1 MGVMGVGVREQCR
14 MAKSSWQH
22 TLVPGDGVSLH
33 LVTAAPNSS
42 SGDPAPILFL
52 HGFPEYWYAWKNQLE
67 VFGAE
72 RVAAALDMRGYG
84 RSDKPPEVGAYD
96 IARLVAD
103 VAAVLDRISPARPA
117 VLVGHDWGGVVAWQF
132 AARHPERLEKLV
144 IINAPHPAVFARELL
159 NNPAQRLASAYVALF
174 RSPLAEPLLRTGRF
188 ALLRRAVFEGAA
200 PGAFSQEEQE
210 RYIAAWSQTGALT
223 GGLNYYRAARF
234 VPGEAVQPVTTP
246 TLVLWG
252 ENDTA
257 LLPGNL
263 EGLEEYVP
271 NLTVQRIPDGT
282 HWVVHEQPGVINAA
296 LQEFIGS

>member
-1 MGVMGVGVREQCR
+1 
-14 MAKSSWQH
+14 
-22 TLVPGDGVSLH
+22 
-33 LVTAAPNSS
+33 
-42 SGDPAPILFL
+42 
-52 HGFPEYWYAWKNQLE
+52 
-67 VFGAE
+67 
-72 RVAAALDMRGYG
+72 MRGYG
-84 RSDKPPEVGAYD
+84 RSDKPHEVSAYGVSY
-96 IARLVAD
+96 LVAD
-103 VAAVLDRISPARPA
+103 VAAILDRISPDRPA
-117 VLVGHDWGGVVAWQF
+117 ILVGHDWGGVVAWQF
-132 AARHPERLEKLV
+132 AARHPKRLEKLV
-144 IINAPHPAVFARELL
+144 IINAPHPAIFTRELL
-159 NNPAQRLASAYVALF
+159 NNPAQRLASAYIALF
-174 RSPLAEPLLRTGRF
+174 RSRLAEPLLRAGRF
-188 ALLRRAVFEGAA
+188 ALLRRAVFGGAA

-282 HWVVHEQPGVINAA
+282 HWVVHEHPGVINAA
-296 LQEFIGS
+296 IQEFVGS

>member
-1 MGVMGVGVREQCR
+1 
-14 MAKSSWQH
+14 MAKSSQRH
-22 TLVPGDGVSLH
+22 ALVPGAGVSLH
-33 LVTAAPNSS
+33 LVTAGRDMSP
-42 SGDPAPILFL
+42 GGPAPILFL
-52 HGFPEYWYAWKNQLE
+52 HGFPEFWYAWRNQLE

-96 IARLVAD
+96 SARLVAD
-103 VAAVLDRISPARPA
+103 VAAVLDRVSPARPA

-174 RSPLAEPLLRTGRF
+174 RSRLAEPFLRAGRF
-188 ALLRRAVFEGAA
+188 ALLRRAVFGGAA
-200 PGAFSQEEQE
+200 PGAFSREEQE
-210 RYIAAWSQTGALT
+210 RYVAAWSQTGALA
-223 GGLNYYRAARF
+223 GGLNYYRAARL
-234 VPGEAVQPVTTP
+234 VPAEAIRPVTTP

-252 ENDTA
+252 MKDTA

-271 NLTVQRIPDGT
+271 DITVQRIPDGT
-282 HWVVHEQPGVINAA
+282 HWVVHEHPGVVNVGIA
-296 LQEFIGS
+296 EFIRS